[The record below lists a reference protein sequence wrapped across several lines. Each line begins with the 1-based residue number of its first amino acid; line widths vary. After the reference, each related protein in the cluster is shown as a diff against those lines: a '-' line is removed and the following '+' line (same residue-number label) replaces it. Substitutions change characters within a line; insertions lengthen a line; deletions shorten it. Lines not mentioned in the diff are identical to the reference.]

1 MDKTGQEIF
10 KEFTTGTKEHLT
22 TQMSDIAPDV
32 ETYIIDF
39 VFGKIYAREG
49 LTKEE
54 KTLTTITTLAAMG
67 GCETELITHFNIAL
81 NIQIEPEKIINI
93 LIQMLPYAGFARVI
107 NAIQICKSVF
117 EDRGINYQIDDKNQ

>member
-39 VFGKIYAREG
+39 VFGEIYAREG